1 MVIRNLLQEKKV
13 DLINK
18 VKRLPNLPGVYHF
31 YNRKGEIIYIGKAK
45 DIKKRV
51 GSYFQNKKNQS
62 PKNVVMIKHIID
74 FEWILVRSEVEALIT
89 EANLIKKH
97 RPRYNIDLKDDKTFP
112 FIKISNELYPQVILT
127 RKIVKDG
134 SKYFGPF
141 TDVKM
146 LRNII
151 KVLKNTFQIRSCSF
165 DLNEA
170 TVKSKIIPLCLDY
183 HIKKCEG
190 PCQDLVSKNKYFDM
204 IKRVQAF
211 MKGDVAPTV
220 NYLSKMMLE
229 ASSQERFEDA
239 ALFRDQLNSIN
250 QFKNKQSFITNDL
263 KERDV
268 IVLALEKD
276 LGISVIIRIR
286 NGRIFSRE
294 KIHLK
299 NLRSDDNDI
308 LKSVITRFYINSD
321 SVPEQISLQ
330 KRPNDESFLKK
341 FLYDKRGSK
350 VRFIYPKI
358 GQKAKELRVTF
369 QNAKLLLKEWKIK
382 KQKYNKYIPRV
393 LSAIQNDLG
402 LKSIPAII
410 EAFDISHHS
419 GENTVASMVYFKNS
433 KPVKK
438 EYRKYNIKSVSG
450 VDDFLSIYEVVYRR
464 YKRLIIEKRKLPDLI
479 LIDGGKGQLNFAIK
493 ALKDLKIKNIAIVG
507 LAKRL
512 EEIYLPNNSEPQ
524 SIHKDSPSILLLR
537 RIRDEAHRFAI
548 THHRKRQLNT
558 KINSRFIKIRGIG
571 KKKLKLLYERFDN
584 YESIANTDPKELQ
597 KALSISM
604 DIAKDIIFV
613 ASDMRKKKYSS
624 KL

>member
-1 MVIRNLLQEKKV
+1 MMKTKKLLQTKKV

-31 YNRKGEIIYIGKAK
+31 YNKEGEIIYIGKAK

-51 GSYFQNKKNQS
+51 NSYFQNKKNQS
-62 PKNVVMIKHIID
+62 SKNLVMIKHIID

-97 RPRYNIDLKDDKTFP
+97 RPRYNIDLKDDKSFP

-127 RKIVKDG
+127 RKVKKDG

-141 TDVKM
+141 TDVKV
-146 LRNII
+146 LRNIM

-165 DLNEA
+165 DLNEEV
-170 TVKSKIIPLCLDY
+170 VKRKTIPLCLDY

-190 PCQDLVSKNKYFDM
+190 PCQDLVSKNKYFNM
-204 IKRVQAF
+204 IKRVEAF
-211 MKGDVAPTV
+211 MKGDIAPTV
-220 NYLSKMMLE
+220 NYLSKMMLK

-250 QFKNKQSFITNDL
+250 QFKNKQSLITNDL

-276 LGISVIIRIR
+276 FGISVIIRIR

-294 KIHLK
+294 KVYLK

-321 SVPEQISLQ
+321 SVPEEISLQ
-330 KRPNDESFLKK
+330 IRPNEESFLQK

-350 VRFIYPKI
+350 VRFSYPKI
-358 GQKAKELRVTF
+358 GLKAKELRVTL

-382 KQKYNKYIPRV
+382 KQKQNKYVPKV
-393 LSAIQNDLG
+393 LTAIQKDLG
-402 LKSIPAII
+402 LKLIPEII
-410 EAFDISHHS
+410 EAFDISHHN
-419 GENTVASMVYFKNS
+419 GENTVASMVYFKDS

-438 EYRKYNIKSVSG
+438 EYRRYNIKSVTG
-450 VDDFLSIYEVVYRR
+450 IDDFLSIYEVVYRR
-464 YKRLIIEKRKLPDLI
+464 YMRLINEKRKLPNLI
-479 LIDGGKGQLNFAIK
+479 LIDGGKGQLNSAIK
-493 ALKDLKIKNIAIVG
+493 ALKDLKIKNIAIIG

-512 EEIYLPNNSEPQ
+512 EQIYLPNNSEPQ
-524 SIHKDSPSILLLR
+524 SIHKDSPSLLLLR

-548 THHRKRQLNT
+548 THHRKRQLST
-558 KINSRFIKIRGIG
+558 KINSKFMEIKGIG
-571 KKKLKLLYERFDN
+571 KKKLKLLYERFDS
-584 YESIANTDPKELQ
+584 YESIANTDPKELK
-597 KALSISM
+597 KALSISL
-604 DIAKDIIFV
+604 DIAKDIIFI
-613 ASDMRKKKYSS
+613 ASGMKKNSS

>member
-1 MVIRNLLQEKKV
+1 MKTKKLLQTKKV

-31 YNRKGEIIYIGKAK
+31 YNRENEIIYIGKAK
-45 DIKKRV
+45 DIKRRV
-51 GSYFQNKKNQS
+51 SSYFQNKKNQS
-62 PKNVVMIKHIID
+62 SKNLVMIKHIFD

-97 RPRYNIDLKDDKTFP
+97 RPRYNIDLKDDKSFP

-127 RKIVKDG
+127 RKVTKDG

-141 TDVKM
+141 TDVKV

-165 DLNEA
+165 DLNEEV
-170 TVKSKIIPLCLDY
+170 VKKKTIPLCLDY

-190 PCQDLVSKNKYFDM
+190 PCQDLVSKNKYSNM
-204 IKRVQAF
+204 IKRVEAF
-211 MKGDVAPTV
+211 MKGDIAPTV
-220 NYLSKMMLE
+220 NYLSKMMLK

-250 QFKNKQSFITNDL
+250 QFKDKQSLITNDL

-276 LGISVIIRIR
+276 FGISVIIRVR

-294 KIHLK
+294 KVYLK

-321 SVPEQISLQ
+321 SVPEEISLQ
-330 KRPNDESFLKK
+330 IKPNEESFLQK

-350 VRFIYPKI
+350 VRFSYPKI
-358 GQKAKELRVTF
+358 GQKAKELRVTL

-382 KQKYNKYIPRV
+382 KQKQNKYVPRV
-393 LSAIQNDLG
+393 LASIQKDLS
-402 LKSIPAII
+402 LKLIPKVI

-419 GENTVASMVYFKNS
+419 GENTVASMVYFKDS

-438 EYRKYNIKSVSG
+438 EYRRYIIKSVTG
-450 VDDFLSIYEVVYRR
+450 IDDFSSIYEVVHRR
-464 YKRLIIEKRKLPDLI
+464 YMRLIKEKRKLPNLI
-479 LIDGGKGQLNFAIK
+479 LIDGGKGQLNYAIK
-493 ALKDLKIKNIAIVG
+493 ALKDLKIRNIAIIG

-512 EEIYLPNNSEPQ
+512 EEIYLPKNPEPQ
-524 SIHKDSPSILLLR
+524 SIHRDSPSLLLLR

-558 KINSRFIKIRGIG
+558 KINSRFFEIKGIG
-571 KKKLKLLYERFDN
+571 KKKLKLLYERFDS
-584 YESIANTDPKELQ
+584 YESIANTDPKELK
-597 KALSISM
+597 KALSISL
-604 DIAKDIIFV
+604 DIAKDIILV
-613 ASDMRKKKYSS
+613 ASGMGKK
-624 KL
+624 

>member
-1 MVIRNLLQEKKV
+1 MKTKKQLRTKKV

-31 YNRKGEIIYIGKAK
+31 YNKEGEIIYIGKAK

-51 GSYFQNKKNQS
+51 SSYFQNKKNQS
-62 PKNVVMIKHIID
+62 SKNLVMIKHIID

-97 RPRYNIDLKDDKTFP
+97 RPRYNIDLKDDKSFP

-127 RKIVKDG
+127 RKVIKDG

-141 TDVKM
+141 TDVKV

-165 DLNEA
+165 DLNEEVVKKK
-170 TVKSKIIPLCLDY
+170 TVPLCLDY

-190 PCQDLVSKNKYFDM
+190 PCQDLVSKNKYFNM
-204 IKRVQAF
+204 IKRVEAF
-211 MKGDVAPTV
+211 MKGDTTPTV
-220 NYLSKMMLE
+220 NYLSKMMLK

-250 QFKNKQSFITNDL
+250 QFKNKQSLITNDL

-276 LGISVIIRIR
+276 FGISVIIRVR

-294 KIHLK
+294 KVYLR
-299 NLRSDDNDI
+299 NLRSDDNDT

-321 SVPEQISLQ
+321 SVPEEISLQ
-330 KRPNDESFLKK
+330 IRPNEESFLQK

-350 VRFIYPKI
+350 VRFSYPKI
-358 GQKAKELRVTF
+358 GQKAKELRVTL

-382 KQKYNKYIPRV
+382 KQKQNKYVPRV
-393 LSAIQNDLG
+393 LTAIQKDLS
-402 LKSIPAII
+402 LKLIPKII
-410 EAFDISHHS
+410 EAFDISHHN
-419 GENTVASMVYFKNS
+419 GENTVASMVYFKDS
-433 KPVKK
+433 KPVKR
-438 EYRKYNIKSVSG
+438 EYRRYNIKSVTG
-450 VDDFLSIYEVVYRR
+450 IDDFLSIYEVVYRR
-464 YKRLIIEKRKLPDLI
+464 YSRVINEKRKLPNLI
-479 LIDGGKGQLNFAIK
+479 LIDGGKGQLNSAIK
-493 ALKDLKIKNIAIVG
+493 ALKDLKIKNIAIIG

-524 SIHKDSPSILLLR
+524 SILKNSPSLLLLR

-558 KINSRFIKIRGIG
+558 KINSRFIEIKGIG
-571 KKKLKLLYERFDN
+571 KKKLKLLYEKFDN
-584 YESIANTDPKELQ
+584 YESIANTNPKEL
-597 KALSISM
+597 KKVLSISL
-604 DIAKDIIFV
+604 DIAKNIIFI
-613 ASDMRKKKYSS
+613 ASEMSKNSS